1 MDHDLR
7 TTTSELAIK
16 GGNHG
21 QHMVYDLRGDN
32 QGMLD
37 HDLRGDNQR
46 RQSCTANDFTNIYAD
61 VSYSVSY
68 SQIFMPMF
76 RILFRILLDI
86 GIDINKHTC

>member
-46 RQSCTANDFTNIYAD
+46 QQSCTANDFTNIYAD

-68 SQIFMPMF
+68 SS
-76 RILFRILLDI
+76 RYRD
-86 GIDINKHTC
+86 

>member
-7 TTTSELAIK
+7 AGDRLDHTSELVIKGGNHAWTTTSELAIK

-37 HDLRGDNQR
+37 HDLGPRPQR
-46 RQSCTANDFTNIYAD
+46 
-61 VSYSVSY
+61 
-68 SQIFMPMF
+68 
-76 RILFRILLDI
+76 
-86 GIDINKHTC
+86 

>member
-1 MDHDLR
+1 VIKGGNHAWTTTSG

-61 VSYSVSY
+61 VSFSCFVFWS
-68 SQIFMPMF
+68 IE
-76 RILFRILLDI
+76 I
-86 GIDINKHTC
+86 